1 MCQHEK
7 SLKKRWN
14 GADKISTH
22 TTQMKLFM
30 TVWKMYKDVLPS
42 QQIKNYVSSIYKT
55 LSTAI
60 VATNFFVTKKSV
72 CCYEM
77 H

>member
-1 MCQHEK
+1 
-7 SLKKRWN
+7 
-14 GADKISTH
+14 
-22 TTQMKLFM
+22 M